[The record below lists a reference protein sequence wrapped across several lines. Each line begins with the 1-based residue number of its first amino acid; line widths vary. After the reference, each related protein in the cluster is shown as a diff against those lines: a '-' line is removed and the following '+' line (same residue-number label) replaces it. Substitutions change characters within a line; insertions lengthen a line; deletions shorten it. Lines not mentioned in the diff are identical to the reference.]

1 MTNTLSPNR
10 IPSHFHSP
18 APWYA
23 TQDDAGISVGNAFVL
38 LHRDAGSVAY
48 SGSTGETKIQSWAA
62 QMCLFDTMSHTEIIP
77 SSPKTNLS
85 RIPFM
90 DEGLAVGF
98 GGEWV
103 ERYVSAIEDLGTGGG
118 TPTPPST
125 QAIRS
130 ARAIVKLLWSSGERK
145 PERIAATHEGVIIW
159 IDTAKF
165 HYYICYD
172 DGTTMRVRD
181 DDEWQVDPLSGEIDD
196 FGVLS
201 NPESLVSF
209 ETQLPALVG

>member
-1 MTNTLSPNR
+1 MTNTLRLDPF
-10 IPSHFHSP
+10 HFYTP
-18 APWYA
+18 ARWYA
-23 TQDDAGISVGNAFVL
+23 TQDDAGISIGNTFVL
-38 LHRDAGSVAY
+38 FHGDAGLVTY
-48 SGSTGETKIQSWAA
+48 SGYTGETKIQFYTA
-62 QMCLFDTMSHTEIIP
+62 QMCRFDTTSHTEIVP
-77 SSPKTNLS
+77 SSTK
-85 RIPFM
+85 
-90 DEGLAVGF
+90 EELAVGF
-98 GGEWV
+98 GGQWV
-103 ERYVSAIEDLGTGGG
+103 ERYVSAIEDLGTGGR

-145 PERIAATHEGVIIW
+145 PERIAATPEGVIIW

-165 HYYICYD
+165 YYYICYN
-172 DGTTMRVRD
+172 DGTTMRVQD